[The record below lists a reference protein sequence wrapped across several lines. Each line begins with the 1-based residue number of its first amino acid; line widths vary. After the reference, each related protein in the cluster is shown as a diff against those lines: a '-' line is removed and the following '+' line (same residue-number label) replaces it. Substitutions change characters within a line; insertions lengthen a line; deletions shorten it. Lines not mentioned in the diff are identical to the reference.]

1 MVYTINTGN
10 CVHIYCFDKSGEKE
24 KEKIL
29 TNDFEYWIFD
39 LWQIWTWMSLLSPVE
54 FCLLACR

>member
-39 LWQIWTWMSLLSPVE
+39 L
-54 FCLLACR
+54 